1 MEQVSGELELMRRL
15 GWRLLPLLILIF
27 LVAFI
32 DRQNVGFAKLQML
45 TDLHISEASYG
56 FGASLFFLG
65 YVMFEVPSC
74 LGLQR
79 YGARIWLAR
88 LTFSW
93 GLVTLLL
100 ACTSSAAMF
109 YVLRFLLGAAE
120 AGFYPGAVFYISLW
134 FPEPYRIRMLGFF
147 SIGSSLGNMFGA
159 LINGVLLGADGTL
172 GLRGWQWVF
181 IGSGIVA
188 LLLTAIVLRYL
199 PSSRDD
205 AHFLSREDREH
216 LAAAHAR
223 QPAPINV
230 QGSPW
235 SALWDP
241 VVIGFGLI
249 YVLQATA
256 FYGVTYWLPTIV
268 RAFGVSS
275 AINGL
280 LNMIP
285 WALSAAALIIVPRFV
300 RNDRAVF
307 RTISGT
313 TLLGAMC
320 FVASL
325 LLANNTLRF
334 LALAIGGPCIALL
347 NPLFWIFPPR
357 FLSGVRAAAGIAA
370 INSIG
375 NLGGFLAQNLAPWVE
390 RRTGSVDAPMLVP
403 AVCLFAICAGSVVLY
418 MRSVRPGTDPIGHQH
433 QL

>member
-1 MEQVSGELELMRRL
+1 MSLPSDEQALMRRL
-15 GWRLLPLLILIF
+15 GWRLLPLLIVIF

-45 TDLHISEASYG
+45 ADLHISEASYG

-74 LGLQR
+74 LALQR
-79 YGARIWLAR
+79 YGARVWLAR
-88 LTFSW
+88 LIFSW
-93 GLVTLLL
+93 GVVTLLL

-159 LINGVLLGADGTL
+159 LINGVLLEADGAL
-172 GLRGWQWVF
+172 GFEGWQWVF
-181 IGSGIVA
+181 VGSGIPA
-188 LLLTAIVLRYL
+188 LLLTAVVLLYL
-199 PSSRDD
+199 PSSPGD
-205 AHFLSREDREH
+205 AQFLTEHDREM

-223 QPAPINV
+223 QPSPAGLHTN
-230 QGSPW
+230 PW

-241 VVIGFGLI
+241 AVIGLGLI

-256 FYGVTYWLPTIV
+256 FYGVTYWLPTVV
-268 RAFGVSS
+268 RAFGVSP

-285 WALSAAALIIVPRFV
+285 WALGAIVLIVVPRFV
-300 RNDRAVF
+300 RDDRAVF
-307 RTISGT
+307 RAIAAT
-313 TLLGAMC
+313 TALGAVC
-320 FVASL
+320 FVASIP
-325 LLANNTLRF
+325 LANNALRF
-334 LALAIGGPCIALL
+334 LVLAIGGPCIALL

-357 FLSGVRAAAGIAA
+357 FLSGARAAAGIAA

-375 NLGGFLAQNLAPWVE
+375 NLGGFLAQNLAPWVA
-390 RRTGSVDAPMLVP
+390 RQTGSVDAPMLVP
-403 AVCLFAICAGSVVLY
+403 AVCLAVICTGSIWLWT
-418 MRSVRPGTDPIGHQH
+418 RTAPGQTA
-433 QL
+433 

>member
-1 MEQVSGELELMRRL
+1 MSLPSDEQALMRRL

-45 TDLHISEASYG
+45 ADLHISEASYG

-74 LGLQR
+74 LALQR
-79 YGARIWLAR
+79 HGARVWLAR
-88 LTFSW
+88 LIFSW
-93 GLVTLLL
+93 GVVTLLL

-120 AGFYPGAVFYISLW
+120 AGFYPGAVFYISQW

-159 LINGVLLGADGTL
+159 LINGVLLEADGTL
-172 GLRGWQWVF
+172 GFEGWQWVF
-181 IGSGIVA
+181 IGSGIPA
-188 LLLTAIVLRYL
+188 LLLTLAVLLYL
-199 PSSRDD
+199 PSSPGD
-205 AHFLSREDREH
+205 ARFLTEKDRKL

-223 QPAPINV
+223 QPSPA
-230 QGSPW
+230 GLHMSPW

-241 VVIGFGLI
+241 AVIGFGLI

-256 FYGVTYWLPTIV
+256 FYGVTYWLPTVV
-268 RAFGVSS
+268 RAFGVSP

-285 WALSAAALIIVPRFV
+285 WALGAIVLIVVPRSV
-300 RNDRAVF
+300 RDDRAVF
-307 RTISGT
+307 RAIAAT
-313 TLLGAMC
+313 TALGSVC
-320 FVASL
+320 FVVSIL
-325 LLANNTLRF
+325 LTDNALRF
-334 LALAIGGPCIALL
+334 LVLAIGGPCIALL

-357 FLSGVRAAAGIAA
+357 FLSGARAAAGIAA

-375 NLGGFLAQNLAPWVE
+375 NLGGFLAQNLAPWVA
-390 RRTGSVDAPMLVP
+390 RQTGSVDAPMLVP
-403 AVCLFAICAGSVVLY
+403 AVCLAVICTGSIWFWA
-418 MRSVRPGTDPIGHQH
+418 RTAPSQTA
-433 QL
+433 